1 MFIGMHAWIYICKK
15 KSPADSP
22 IAKWVSMEIGSS
34 IIGEEN

>member
-1 MFIGMHAWIYICKK
+1 MDLYMQK

>member
-1 MFIGMHAWIYICKK
+1 MYGFIYAK

>member
-1 MFIGMHAWIYICKK
+1 MYGFIYAKEK
-15 KSPADSP
+15 NPADSP